1 MTEARRERGGAYA
14 WYVVFVLII
23 AYTFSYIDRTILT
36 LMVAPIRK
44 TLGISD
50 VQISLLHG
58 LAFAIFYTALGVP
71 IGRLVDRHRRVS
83 IVTAGIITWSVMTA
97 LCGFARSFGM
107 MFLAR
112 IGVGVGEAA
121 LSPAAFS
128 MLSDYFPPHR
138 LGRALSV
145 FTCAMYVGSG
155 IALIA
160 GGAMIAVVPP
170 LDLPVV
176 GHMEAWQVVFLIVGL
191 PGLLVAL
198 LVATLREPERSGTMA
213 VVHPTFGEVLGHL
226 GRHWRAYASL
236 IGGLSL
242 SSMVWNGVSAWIP
255 TYFMRQ
261 FGWSPSEI
269 GASYGLVLLVCGPA
283 GVVSGS
289 FLADAFRTRGAAD
302 SAIRV
307 GIVSSLAMVPL
318 GGVAA
323 LSGNATIA
331 MAGVALFVFAA
342 SLPYGNAAAAIQEIT
357 PNRMRGQLSALYILG
372 INLAGIGLGPTVI
385 ALLSRMLGG
394 DANLGKAMAVVVS
407 IGGLL
412 SIVVL
417 ANAGRAYRHAVSAKP
432 TEATPAF

>member
-1 MTEARRERGGAYA
+1 MTEARDQQGGAYA
-14 WYVVFVLII
+14 WYVVFVLIV

-36 LMVAPIRK
+36 LMVAPIRQ

-58 LAFAIFYTALGVP
+58 LAFAIFYTVLGVP

-83 IVTAGIITWSVMTA
+83 IVTAGIVIWSVMTA
-97 LCGFARSFGM
+97 FCGFARSFGM
-107 MFLAR
+107 MFLGR
-112 IGVGVGEAA
+112 VGVGVGEAA

-128 MLSDYFPPHR
+128 ILSDYFPPHR

-198 LVATLREPERSGTMA
+198 LVSTLREPERSGTIA
-213 VVHPTFGEVLGHL
+213 VVHPTFGAVLGHI
-226 GRHWRAYASL
+226 GTHWRAYASL
-236 IGGLSL
+236 IGGLAL

-261 FGWSPSEI
+261 FGWTPGEI
-269 GASYGLVLLVCGPA
+269 GATYGLVVLVCGPA

-289 FLADAFRTRGAAD
+289 FLADVFRTRGAGD

-307 GIVSSLAMVPL
+307 GVVSSLAMVPL
-318 GGVAA
+318 GAVAA
-323 LSGNATIA
+323 LSTNSTIA
-331 MAGVALFVFAA
+331 MAFVALFVFAA

-357 PNRMRGQLSALYILG
+357 PNQMRGQLSALYILG

-385 ALLSRMLGG
+385 ALLSRGLGG
-394 DANLGKAMAVVVS
+394 DASLGKAMAVIAA

-412 SIVVL
+412 SVLVL
-417 ANAGRAYRHAVSAKP
+417 ANAGRAYRHAVTANP
-432 TEATPAF
+432 PEATPAF